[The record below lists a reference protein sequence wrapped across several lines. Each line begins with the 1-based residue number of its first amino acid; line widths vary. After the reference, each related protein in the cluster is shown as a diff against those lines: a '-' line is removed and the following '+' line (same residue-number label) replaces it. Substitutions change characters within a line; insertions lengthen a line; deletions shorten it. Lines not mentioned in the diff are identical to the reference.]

1 MRQSGTHNYGTGGAP
16 PITVPTD
23 QKIIEELVKF
33 RRLLEQKNNDR
44 VKKQLFSL

>member
-1 MRQSGTHNYGTGGAP
+1 MRSDGTGGGAP

-33 RRLLEQKNNDR
+33 GHCLSSKKNN
-44 VKKQLFSL
+44 VLF